1 MESATP
7 GDSGG
12 DDVGAADVTAPPR
25 AAQLRTRAVHAGEDT
40 SMAVRPLSDPIAPS
54 SVFAFRDPE
63 VADRR
68 WAADPPEANYSRD
81 GTPNV
86 RTLERAVAD
95 LEGAEDAYAA
105 ASGMAAIALVFLA
118 HLGAGEHVVV
128 SADAYCETRSLL
140 TEELARFGVGA
151 SFVATSDPAEV
162 AAAITAETK
171 LVYAETIA
179 NPSMTLADLP
189 GLAAVAAARN
199 VLLCVDNTFATPAL
213 CRPIE
218 HGADLVVHSA
228 TKFLGGHHDLTAGVV
243 AGRRDLIRRIRRCGQ
258 LYGPT
263 LGAMDAWLVLRGIRT
278 LAPRIAWMS
287 ESARL
292 VADFLIG
299 HPAVAR
305 VRYPGSANPREA
317 DLARRLL
324 PNGAGGMLAFDLHG
338 GAPATAAMIRGL
350 AMIPFALSLG
360 GTSTTVC
367 YPPRASSVWTDGE
380 CGDELSGSPT
390 LRLSVGL
397 EGADDLIADLA
408 QALAGLP

>member
-1 MESATP
+1 MEPAPPETGGAGETSTP
-7 GDSGG
+7 G
-12 DDVGAADVTAPPR
+12 AVTPPR
-25 AAQLRTRAVHAGEDT
+25 ANQLRTRAVHAGEDP
-40 SMAVRPLSDPIAPS
+40 SLAVRPLSDPIAPS

-68 WAADPPEANYSRD
+68 WAADPPEANYGRD

-95 LEGAEDAYAA
+95 LEGADDAYAA
-105 ASGMAAIALVFLA
+105 ASGMAAIALVFLS
-118 HLGAGEHVVV
+118 HLRAGDHVVV
-128 SADAYCETRSLL
+128 SADAYCEARSLL
-140 TEELARFGVGA
+140 TEELAGFGVGS
-151 SFVATSDPAEV
+151 SFATGSDPAAV

-179 NPSMTLADLP
+179 NPAMTLADLP
-189 GLAAVAAARN
+189 GLAAVAAERG

-292 VADFLIG
+292 VADFLGG

-305 VRYPGSANPREA
+305 VRYPGSANGGEA

-324 PNGAGGMLAFDLHG
+324 PNGSGGMLAFDLHG
-338 GAPATAAMIRGL
+338 GAPAAAAMIRGL

-367 YPPRASSVWTDGE
+367 YPPRASSVWTDGG
-380 CGDELSGSPT
+380 CADGPSGSPT

-397 EGADDLIADLA
+397 EGADDLIADLT
-408 QALAGLP
+408 QALAGLA

>member
-1 MESATP
+1 
-7 GDSGG
+7 
-12 DDVGAADVTAPPR
+12 
-25 AAQLRTRAVHAGEDT
+25 
-40 SMAVRPLSDPIAPS
+40 MAVRPLSDPIAPS

-86 RTLERAVAD
+86 RTLERALAD
-95 LEGAEDAYAA
+95 LEGADDAYAA
-105 ASGMAAIALVFLA
+105 ASGMAAIALVFLS
-118 HLGAGEHVVV
+118 HLRSGDHVVV

-140 TEELARFGVGA
+140 TEELAGFGVTS
-151 SFVATSDPAEV
+151 SFAAGSDPAAV
-162 AAAITAETK
+162 AAAITDQTK

-189 GLAAVAAARN
+189 ELAAVAAARG

-292 VADFLIG
+292 VADYLIG

-305 VRYPGSANPREA
+305 VRYPGSADQGEA
-317 DLARRLL
+317 ALARRLL

-338 GAPATAAMIRGL
+338 GAPATSAMIRGL

-380 CGDELSGSPT
+380 CGDELSGSAT

-397 EGADDLIADLA
+397 EGPDDLIADLA
-408 QALAGLP
+408 QALAGVP